1 MQIVPPAL
9 RMEVMMQA
17 ANTQLKSPVNLRTV
31 LDAVNPD
38 EGLRMIDPVEN
49 AVVAHTQFAKASQLV
64 RHADQPPVDHN
75 GRVLGQP
82 LNLPLDAAPN
92 HGIEAGQLPIGP
104 GTYFDPVGHT
114 RWRGVHGLN

>member
-1 MQIVPPAL
+1 MQIVPPAF

-38 EGLRMIDPVEN
+38 EGLL
-49 AVVAHTQFAKASQLV
+49 A
-64 RHADQPPVDHN
+64 
-75 GRVLGQP
+75 
-82 LNLPLDAAPN
+82 
-92 HGIEAGQLPIGP
+92 
-104 GTYFDPVGHT
+104 YFDPVGHG